1 MTKVIFLGTGGGRM
15 AVVKQLRRTGG
26 FRIVSKSLDIHVDPG
41 PGALVA
47 THEAKLDPLEL
58 DCVLVTH
65 NHVDHFSDAMVMI
78 EGMTHFTRKKR
89 GIIIASKKSLTVS
102 EEDEPGIHN
111 YHQKLAQEVYVAK
124 FKERKKFKTEKGEF
138 EIEIIEMN
146 HSEKST
152 FGFKLFVD
160 GVVIGHITDT
170 LYREEFEDDFLGCD
184 LLIVNCIKPESDG
197 FDAHITSNDLI
208 KLLPKI
214 KPKKCVIT
222 HLGTKMVGDIAKNEA
237 RRIQKETK
245 IKTIS
250 AEDFME
256 IEV

>member
-47 THEAKLDPLEL
+47 THEAELDPLEL

-102 EEDEPGIHN
+102 EEDEPKDRSN
-111 YHQKLAQEVYVAK
+111 KP
-124 FKERKKFKTEKGEF
+124 
-138 EIEIIEMN
+138 
-146 HSEKST
+146 
-152 FGFKLFVD
+152 
-160 GVVIGHITDT
+160 
-170 LYREEFEDDFLGCD
+170 
-184 LLIVNCIKPESDG
+184 LLRY
-197 FDAHITSNDLI
+197 
-208 KLLPKI
+208 LLSFSWRLP
-214 KPKKCVIT
+214 
-222 HLGTKMVGDIAKNEA
+222 
-237 RRIQKETK
+237 Q
-245 IKTIS
+245 IS
-250 AEDFME
+250 
-256 IEV
+256 

>member
-15 AVVKQLRRTGG
+15 AVVKQIRRTGG
-26 FRIVSKSLDIHVDPG
+26 FRIISKSLGMHVDPG

-78 EGMTHFTRKKR
+78 EGMTHFTRKRR
-89 GIIIASKKSLTVS
+89 GIIIGSKRTLTIS
-102 EEDEPGIHN
+102 DDDEPGVHK
-111 YHQKLAQEVYVAK
+111 YHQKLAEELYIAK
-124 FKERKKFKTEKGEF
+124 FGEKKKFKTERGEF
-138 EIEIIEMN
+138 QIQIIEMD
-146 HSEKST
+146 HSERST

-160 GVVIGHITDT
+160 KVVIGYITDT
-170 LYREEFEDDFLGCD
+170 LYREEFEKEFSGCD
-184 LLIVNCIKPESDG
+184 LLIVNCIKPEPDG

-214 KPKKCVIT
+214 KPKTCIIT
-222 HLGTKMVGDIAKNEA
+222 HLGTKMIGEIAKNEA
-237 RRIQKETK
+237 KRIQKETK
-245 IKTIS
+245 VKTIS

-256 IEV
+256 VEV